1 MPRCNK
7 VKKEL
12 GEISSNVCACAF
24 SAKSVHYLKRYVL
37 PTSGLGAKCG
47 QPCANSTPPLNR
59 RRISV
64 KVLLICYRFLER
76 CNAQTF
82 KIAHKLTRGFRHW
95 ATCTAPSKCAMDE
108 GSALADQRTL
118 RLLAACRLN
127 SHKPNGNKRWLN
139 DRISCSL
146 LPINNVL
153 IG

>member
-1 MPRCNK
+1 MGVDIIPAGSKIWLRGGRDMPRCNK

-82 KIAHKLTRGFRHW
+82 KIAHKLTRGFRDW
-95 ATCTAPSKCAMDE
+95 ATCTAPYKRAMDSLSLIS
-108 GSALADQRTL
+108 GSKNFAFA
-118 RLLAACRLN
+118 
-127 SHKPNGNKRWLN
+127 G
-139 DRISCSL
+139 RIETNQSQTKW
-146 LPINNVL
+146 
-153 IG
+153 